1 MVPLEDV
8 LSRVIRLIDLS
19 LAGLISE
26 P

>member
-19 LAGLISE
+19 FAGLISE